1 MRVRVLFRVMCWLM
15 FGSLPVVFS
24 GCGEPRR
31 NSVDVVAGVPPVAEL
46 AQRVAGP
53 EVTVRSALPV
63 GRSPHDFSPRP
74 GDVRDI
80 AGSRMFLHTGMPFE
94 RSVLRALDGGKVK
107 IVDVTHG
114 ITRIPLE
121 AGGCAEHHHADDADD
136 HAHGDEDALDPHVWL
151 SPENCMMIARNIAA
165 ALTEAMPERRAEFER
180 NLETVLAE
188 LKAADTEMKE
198 KLAPYRGRIFFVHHP
213 AFGYFAAASGVRQHG
228 IELGGREPSPA
239 RLAEIIHAAR
249 DHQVKTI
256 FVQPQF
262 NPAAARSLATA
273 IDGEAVE
280 LDPLAPDIIANFHR
294 LTDHIE
300 RGFRSHAQ

>member
-1 MRVRVLFRVMCWLM
+1 MRVLMGLVFLVAAGVSAVLLT
-15 FGSLPVVFS
+15 
-24 GCGEPRR
+24 GCGENRR
-31 NSVDVVAGVPPVAEL
+31 NSVDVVAGVPPVADLAGRIAGGEL
-46 AQRVAGP
+46 
-53 EVTVRSALPV
+53 TVRSALPV

-80 AGSRMFLHTGMPFE
+80 AGSRMFFHTGMPFE
-94 RSVLRALDGGKVK
+94 RSVLRTLEGGNVK
-107 IVDVTHG
+107 IVDVTRG

-121 AGGCAEHHHADDADD
+121 AGGCDAHRHAEDADD
-136 HAHGDEDALDPHVWL
+136 HAHGDEEALDPHVWL
-151 SPENCMMIARNIAA
+151 SPENCMIIARNIAA
-165 ALTEAMPERRAEFER
+165 ALTEAMPERSAEFAR
-180 NLETVLAE
+180 NLDAVLAE
-188 LKAADTEMKE
+188 LKTADAEMKE
-198 KLAPYRGRIFFVHHP
+198 KLAPYRGRMFFVHHP
-213 AFGYFAAASGVRQHG
+213 AFGYFAAASGLKQHG

-239 RLAEIIHAAR
+239 RLAEIIRAAR

-273 IDGEAVE
+273 IEGEAVE

-300 RGFRSHAQ
+300 RGFRPHVQ